1 MASEGHPLGAASEGS
16 SSPLPRRFL
25 ALPRAAALA
34 HCTDAISRRAVA
46 RRRNEQVPLAHAWA
60 GGVGE
65 WRVPKGVPEDDIRA
79 IKPTLPK
86 RL

>member
-1 MASEGHPLGAASEGS
+1 
-16 SSPLPRRFL
+16 
-25 ALPRAAALA
+25 
-34 HCTDAISRRAVA
+34 
-46 RRRNEQVPLAHAWA
+46 VPLAHAWA